1 MKTGIFETKYYTEEG
16 QFTCKWLM
24 IFGKCLFIKHKAE
37 GSRRSKQT

>member
-24 IFGKCLFIKHKAE
+24 IFGKCLFIKHKKA
-37 GSRRSKQT
+37 S